1 MRIIKSE
8 LINVKSNEEE
18 KVNVEQDAELQLIFS
33 VVRLG
38 F

>member
-1 MRIIKSE
+1 MRIKSE
-8 LINVKSNEEE
+8 IKSNEEK
-18 KVNVEQDAELQLIFS
+18 KVNVERGAELQLILS

>member
-18 KVNVEQDAELQLIFS
+18 KVNAERGAELQLILF